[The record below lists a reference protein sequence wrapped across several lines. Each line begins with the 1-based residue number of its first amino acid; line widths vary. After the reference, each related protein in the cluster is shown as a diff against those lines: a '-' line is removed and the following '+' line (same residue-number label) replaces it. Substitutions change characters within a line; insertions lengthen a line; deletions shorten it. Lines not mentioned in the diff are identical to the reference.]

1 MPDPAFEALN
11 GRGKLTSLRVSLAF
25 AVSIVADL
33 VQLPINAA
41 AFTGI
46 LALPGE
52 GVDLVVDLVAGVA
65 TSALLGFHWALVPT
79 FFAELVPGLDIA
91 PTWTACVAY
100 VVWQRRLEEKA
111 NSTPATP
118 VERPLKVVTP
128 PPVDEQPDHRSEA
141 KQVTL
146 TLDEVETRTSESSRP
161 HGRSG
166 L

>member
-1 MPDPAFEALN
+1 MADPAFEALK

-52 GVDLVVDLVAGVA
+52 GVDLVVDLVAGAVI
-65 TSALLGFHWALVPT
+65 SALLGFHWALVPT
-79 FFAELVPGLDIA
+79 FFAELIPGLDLA

-111 NSTPATP
+111 NSTP

-128 PPVDEQPDHRSEA
+128 LPMDEQQASEPET

-146 TLDEVETRTSESSRP
+146 TLDDAETRTSESSRP
-161 HGRSG
+161 HGRSRP
-166 L
+166 